1 MEVPFKRCPHNVE
14 KGSEHEQVSK
24 SIACAVAL
32 SISLGMGSEIPIPCS
47 ERSGREGGIQVCDG
61 VLPATGM

>member
-1 MEVPFKRCPHNVE
+1 MEVPFKRCPRNVE
-14 KGSEHEQVSK
+14 KGNEHELVSK

-47 ERSGREGGIQVCDG
+47 ERGGREGGIQV
-61 VLPATGM
+61 

>member
-24 SIACAVAL
+24 SIARAVAL
-32 SISLGMGSEIPIPCS
+32 SISLGMGSEISILCF
-47 ERSGREGGIQVCDG
+47 ERSGRKGGVQVCDS
-61 VLPATGM
+61 VLSATGM